1 MVHAYRDATLLAALA
16 ASIAIHASVL
26 VALGGIE
33 RRPQAANALPQPEP
47 RVLAV
52 ALMPPNTPILSTPE
66 LAPIETTAPP
76 LPVVPPELPA
86 NIPAASEAV
95 AAVAAGMHDRVG
107 LNKSHIEVSD
117 QVPRARFGDALD
129 RDSLADFPVEV
140 DRAIVLP
147 DRIDVV
153 YPPAALAAGQ
163 EASVL
168 AWAIIDA
175 KGDVEET
182 RIVEGPDEFADA
194 AKSALA
200 ATKFIP
206 AHNKGHDIRFYV
218 ALEFVFRIDAGDNG
232 TATAGA
238 TAAQR

>member
-1 MVHAYRDATLLAALA
+1 MVHAFRDATLLAALA

-33 RRPQAANALPQPEP
+33 HRPQAPNPLPQAEP

-52 ALMPPNTPILSTPE
+52 ALVNPQEAMPSAPEPTPVETP
-66 LAPIETTAPP
+66 APKVPAPP
-76 LPVVPPELPA
+76 PESPPIVPTATETVV
-86 NIPAASEAV
+86 
-95 AAVAAGMHDRVG
+95 AVAAGARDRAG
-107 LNKSHIEVSD
+107 LNKSHIDVSD

-129 RDSLADFPVEV
+129 RDVLADFPVEV

-153 YPPAALAAGQ
+153 YPSAALAAGQ

-182 RIVEGPDEFADA
+182 RIVEGPEEFAEA

-218 ALEFVFRIDAGDNG
+218 ALEFVFRIDTGDNG
-232 TATAGA
+232 IATAGA
-238 TAAQR
+238 AAAQR